1 MDGYL
6 LYNNFLV
13 KKDEK
18 MSLNSI
24 KLNSVGASSGG
35 TSGLTIA
42 MSVFFLCV
50 MGACVYFSWTR
61 NTKLNVSP
69 IAKVLYAI
77 CAALAGT
84 IYLVFY
90 LIFNMGITLPC
101 ISIPPEEI
109 IQA

>member
-24 KLNSVGASSGG
+24 QKLNSTAPGTSSGG
-35 TSGLTIA
+35 GGGVI
-42 MSVFFLCV
+42 MFIIFLCI
-50 MGACVYFSWTR
+50 MCACVYFSWTR
-61 NTKLNVSP
+61 NTKLDVNP

-77 CAALAGT
+77 FAAFGGT
-84 IYLVFY
+84 IYLFFY

-101 ISIPPEEI
+101 NSIPRESK
-109 IQA
+109 

>member
-24 KLNSVGASSGG
+24 TKLNSIATG
-35 TSGLTIA
+35 TSPGGSGVI
-42 MSVFFLCV
+42 MFIMFLCI

-61 NTKLNVSP
+61 NTKLDVNP

-77 CAALAGT
+77 FAAFGGT
-84 IYLVFY
+84 IYLFFY

-101 ISIPPEEI
+101 VSIPKKE
-109 IQA
+109 

>member
-24 KLNSVGASSGG
+24 TKLNSIAPGASTGGSGV
-35 TSGLTIA
+35 I
-42 MSVFFLCV
+42 MFIMFLFI

-61 NTKLNVSP
+61 NTKLNVNP

-77 CAALAGT
+77 FAAFGGT
-84 IYLVFY
+84 IYLFFY

-101 ISIPPEEI
+101 VSIPQEE
-109 IQA
+109 

>member
-13 KKDEK
+13 KKNEK

-24 KLNSVGASSGG
+24 KKLNSIVPGTSSGG
-35 TSGLTIA
+35 GGTI
-42 MSVFFLCV
+42 MFIIYLCI
-50 MGACVYFSWTR
+50 MCVCIYFSWTR
-61 NTKLNVSP
+61 NTKLNVNP

-77 CAALAGT
+77 CAALGGI
-84 IYLVFY
+84 IYLFFY

-101 ISIPPEEI
+101 ISIPQDEI
-109 IQA
+109 IQD